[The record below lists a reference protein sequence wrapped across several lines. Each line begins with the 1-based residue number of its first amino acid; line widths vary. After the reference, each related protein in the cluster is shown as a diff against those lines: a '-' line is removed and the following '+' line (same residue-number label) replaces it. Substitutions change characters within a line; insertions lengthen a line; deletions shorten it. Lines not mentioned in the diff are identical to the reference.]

1 VGAACAPNS
10 ARQQIYCTSR
20 YAVDAAGCHTHC
32 THAHTHTLIRT
43 PAQRPGDP
51 FLSLCTLAHHV
62 MSAAKE
68 ATAPAGATDAVLKPS
83 DPVPAG
89 SREVQGIDFNHYA
102 NRSITVEELMG
113 GYANMGFQATSVGEA
128 VRIINDMV
136 SVPVL
141 CAEC

>member
-1 VGAACAPNS
+1 
-10 ARQQIYCTSR
+10 
-20 YAVDAAGCHTHC
+20 
-32 THAHTHTLIRT
+32 
-43 PAQRPGDP
+43 
-51 FLSLCTLAHHV
+51 

-136 SVPVL
+136 SVPSAVCRVL
-141 CAEC
+141 SAECRVMT